1 MQLED
6 ALYADRATS
15 VASTDLVQVYVPT
28 SHPKG
33 SKVITAG
40 NLFGSAATAM
50 TSAQLIAFLT
60 AAVAELPTSAAGLDP
75 GELWVDT
82 GVLTVV

>member
-15 VASTDLVQVYVPT
+15 VASTDLVQIYVPT
-28 SHPKG
+28 AHPKG
-33 SKVITAG
+33 SKVITSG

-50 TSAQLIAFLT
+50 TSTQLKALLT
-60 AAVAELPTSAAGLDP
+60 AAVATLPTSSAGLSAGD
-75 GELWVDT
+75 LWVNS
-82 GVLTVV
+82 GVVTVV